1 MINNAEFLKAIWKKN
16 IYEIEIASEEKFNI
30 KTKFLF
36 NCSGLNTY
44 KVSNNISPLNKEH
57 IKKIFYGKG
66 HYYKYHGQNP
76 FSKLI
81 YPLPGASGLGIH
93 ASWDSNQLKFGPDM
107 EWVSEES
114 YDFDLSLKKNLLTQ
128 SESIGPIS
136 LKANSNDYCGIRPK
150 LYQKGQNQM
159 DFSIS
164 SFNDHDL
171 PGFN

>member
-1 MINNAEFLKAIWKKN
+1 MEKN

-93 ASWDSNQLKFGPDM
+93 ASWDSSNQLKFGPDM

-114 YDFDLSLKKNLLTQ
+114 YDFDLSLKKKFVN
-128 SESIGPIS
+128 SIRKYWPIS
-136 LKANSNDYCGIRPK
+136 LKQPNPTTAV
-150 LYQKGQNQM
+150 
-159 DFSIS
+159 
-164 SFNDHDL
+164 
-171 PGFN
+171 